1 MVRWIAQT
9 AVVTGACVST
19 GLVVAL
25 ASGPPPEHPPVWPPV
40 GIGLAALLVYGR
52 RLWPALA
59 VAAFLL
65 ALVQL
70 RRSVEPPW
78 HGVLAGTAAVGLL
91 YTVQAVA
98 GAWLVR
104 RLVGEPLRLVRIR
117 DVLAFLLVAG
127 PLHTAVASAGG
138 PAVYCGL
145 GVAGWS
151 AWPGAWLGWWC
162 GDAAGGLAFAPVTL
176 ALVAP
181 PREMW
186 RPRVATVAVPLT
198 VAAGLVVLAA
208 AGLEGRA
215 GAPAWAAGGG
225 LVLAA
230 LAALLLRLTG
240 RLTAATEEAGREA
253 AARRLV
259 EEALR
264 EREARPADGERS
276 EEGRRLEA
284 LGVMAGGV
292 VHDFNN
298 LLTGILG
305 NASLAR
311 ELLPPGS
318 GLHEYL
324 RLIEKA
330 AEHAAQLCQQVL
342 GFVGRGGPHR
352 VPVDLNRLI
361 EDAGDLVRQSVPRH
375 ARVQTELAPGLPP
388 VEADPAQLRQVL
400 LNLVQNAAEALGPQ
414 GGAVTVRTG
423 GGAGPAEAAGPGR
436 WVGVPP
442 AGPHAWLEVADTG
455 AGMDE
460 ATLARVF
467 DPLFTTKFTGR
478 GLGLAAVRGAVLLHR
493 GAARVASEPG
503 KGTAFRVYFPAVARP
518 VGVDESTP
526 WPLPAAGGPGRA
538 ALVADD
544 DPMVRRLA
552 VVALQ
557 SLGFAVAEAAGGAEA
572 VDRVRADP
580 GKFTLVLLDLG
591 LVGPGGSDVLADLRA
606 LRPDLPVVLT
616 SGHPEPADLPYGPT
630 LQFLPKPFRPVDLK
644 ACVRR
649 VTGTTPDPTPR

>member
-1 MVRWIAQT
+1 LTRRITQAS
-9 AVVTGACVST
+9 VVIGACVLT
-19 GLVVAL
+19 GLVAAL
-25 ASGPPPEHPPVWPPV
+25 TSGPPPGHPPVWPPA
-40 GIGLAALLVYGR
+40 GIGLAALLVRGR
-52 RLWPALA
+52 WLWPAVGAAASLLA
-59 VAAFLL
+59 V
-65 ALVQL
+65 VQL
-70 RRSVEPPW
+70 RRSGALPW
-78 HGVLAGTAAVGLL
+78 PELLAGAAAAGLL
-91 YTVQAVA
+91 YAVQAVA

-127 PLHTAVASAGG
+127 PLHTAVASTGG
-138 PAVYCGL
+138 SAVYCGL

-181 PREMW
+181 PREVW
-186 RPRVATVAVPLT
+186 RSRVATVAVPLT
-198 VAAGLVVLAA
+198 VAAGLVILA

-225 LVLAA
+225 LMLAA

-240 RLTAATEEAGREA
+240 QVAAATEEAGREA
-253 AARRLV
+253 AARRLA
-259 EEALR
+259 EAALR
-264 EREARPADGERS
+264 EREARPAGGERS

-284 LGVMAGGV
+284 LGVMTGGV

-311 ELLPPGS
+311 EQLPPGS

-324 RLIEKA
+324 RPIEKA

-352 VPVDLNRLI
+352 VSVDLNRLI

-436 WVGVPP
+436 WVGEPP
-442 AGPHAWLEVADTG
+442 TGPHAWLEVADTG

-493 GAARVASEPG
+493 GAARVVSEPG
-503 KGTAFRVYFPAVARP
+503 KGTAFRVYLPAAARP
-518 VGVDESTP
+518 VGVDELTP
-526 WPLPAAGGPGRA
+526 WPPPIAGGPGRA

-544 DPMVRRLA
+544 DPTVRRLA

-557 SLGFAVAEAAGGAEA
+557 SLGFAVAEAVGGPEA

-580 GKFTLVLLDLG
+580 GRFALVLLDLG